1 MRKTIEL
8 PDELVARVD
17 EYLELHRGQT
27 FSSLVQ
33 QVLER
38 EVNYKQRPSILDLAG
53 LVDFEPDEID
63 RQFADRPEDSVVM
76 RRDSSDI

>member
-38 EVNYKQRPSILDLAG
+38 EVAGKNRPSILDLAG
-53 LVDFEPDEID
+53 LVDFEPDEMD

-76 RRDSSDI
+76 RRDSGDI